1 MRRGRQERIFAGG
14 IATET
19 NLFVSLPTGIDDFDV
34 VLPSASQVERSG
46 VLFGSTFAVY
56 QERAAAH
63 GVELVL
69 GSYAF
74 AQPGGL
80 TSQGAYELL
89 RDGLLRELKEALP
102 VSGVLLTL
110 HGAMVA
116 RGYPD
121 CETDLTARVRAL
133 APDAR
138 IALLLDPHCD
148 LPDDLIETA
157 DLIVCYKEYPH
168 TDIHDRAGHL
178 FDLVIRAVRGDI
190 QPTMATFDCRMI
202 GTYPTTVEPMR
213 TFVRKLA
220 ECEGRSDVLS
230 VSLGH
235 SYPYGDAPCMGARML
250 VSTDDNKAAA
260 AVLAGQLG
268 REFFDLRHEVT
279 MRPLPMN
286 VVLDLISAAE
296 PVGGPVVVADVA
308 DNPGAGAPGDATF
321 VLREL
326 LRRGIG
332 NVATAILWD
341 PVATHVALAAGVGAM
356 LELRIG
362 AKLAAGSGEPV
373 DAVVTVR
380 GVAAELV
387 QKWPQSMGHVDVA
400 SGSAAWVETNG
411 IDIILGT
418 VRTQVLGVEAFT
430 ALGLDPSSRRA
441 LIVKSRNH
449 FRAAFEDLASQIVY
463 MEAPGPLAEDPRKIP
478 YLRID
483 RHKFPWLEDPWS

>member
-1 MRRGRQERIFAGG
+1 MRKGRQDRVFAGG

-19 NLFVSLPTGIDDFDV
+19 NLFVSIPTGIDDFEV
-34 VLPSASQVERSG
+34 VLPSASRVERSG

-63 GVELVL
+63 GVDLVL

-80 TSQGAYELL
+80 TTQGAYEIL
-89 RDGLLRELKEALP
+89 RDGLLAELREALP
-102 VSGVLLTL
+102 VSGVVLTL

-116 RGYPD
+116 GGYLD
-121 CETDLTARVRAL
+121 CETDLAARVRAL

-148 LPDDLIETA
+148 LPDALIETV

-168 TDIHDRAGHL
+168 TDIHDRAEDL
-178 FDLVIRAVRGDI
+178 FELLIRAVRGEI

-213 TFVRKLA
+213 TFVRKL
-220 ECEGRSDVLS
+220 EGCEGTNDVLS

-235 SYPYGDAPCMGARML
+235 SYPYGDAPCVGARML
-250 VSTDDNKAAA
+250 VCADGNKESA

-268 REFFDLRHEVT
+268 REFFDLRHEVS

-286 VVLDLISAAE
+286 VVLELISAADSAD
-296 PVGGPVVVADVA
+296 GPIVVADVA

-326 LRRGIG
+326 LRKGVRD
-332 NVATAILWD
+332 VAIAIIWD
-341 PVATHVALAAGVGAM
+341 PIVARVALAGGVGAE
-356 LELRIG
+356 LDLRIG
-362 AKLAAGSGEPV
+362 AKMGRTSGKPV

-380 GVAAELV
+380 GVVPELV
-387 QKWPQSMGHVDVA
+387 QRWPQSTGHVDVA
-400 SGSAAWVETNG
+400 SGSAVWLETSG
-411 IDIILGT
+411 IDIIVGT
-418 VRTQVLGVEAFT
+418 ARTQVLGIEVFT
-430 ALGLDPSSRRA
+430 EVGIDLRARRA

-449 FRAAFEDLASQIVY
+449 FRAAFEGLASQIVF
-463 MEAPGPLAEDPRKIP
+463 MEAPGPLPEDPRKIP
-478 YLRID
+478 YQRVD
-483 RHKFPWLEDPWS
+483 RLKFPWLEDPWA